1 MSVGIRE
8 EGWELKQLGGRP
20 VRNRREIGDEVDRLW
35 TPDAPRP
42 SISPLTDPR
51 MIPESRRSRG
61 CMPTIRM
68 SFAMT
73 KRITLFLGIL
83 LSATPVFAEMVSPME
98 VARRLGM
105 SDEAIER
112 VKKGDVVVEE
122 LEASSDKDLSIAL
135 IARIDAP
142 LQEIHEFLQS
152 GRLLEISA
160 VTMSAGQID
169 TTNFSMSGMELPDD
183 LLQGL
188 VEDPEGTFYMSEDEL
203 TLITRASKNGKAA
216 VLEAYQGVL
225 SARARD
231 YWEKGVA
238 GITPYAGK
246 GRSPETDLEHA
257 AEAVKKFMRNPAVL
271 AELEAIPS
279 KSPGKAEHQLY
290 WAIQKGRD
298 RAAPVLSHRILYAEN
313 EGEVSMERRFYSGY
327 DYDALQIATG
337 ILPVADE
344 RCVAFY
350 LNHTY
355 TAQVAGFGGGAKRS
369 IGRKLMQKELVEEM
383 ERAQAAIRNQ

>member
-1 MSVGIRE
+1 MG
-8 EGWELKQLGGRP
+8 L
-20 VRNRREIGDEVDRLW
+20 
-35 TPDAPRP
+35 
-42 SISPLTDPR
+42 
-51 MIPESRRSRG
+51 
-61 CMPTIRM
+61 
-68 SFAMT
+68 AMT
-73 KRITLFLGIL
+73 KRIIL
-83 LSATPVFAEMVSPME
+83 SLVIILSATPVLAEVASPMD
-98 VARRLGM
+98 VAKRLGM

-112 VKKGDVVVEE
+112 VKKGEVVVEE

-135 IARIDAP
+135 IARIDAS
-142 LQEIHEFLQS
+142 LEEVYEFLQS
-152 GRLLEISA
+152 GRLLEIST
-160 VTMSAGQID
+160 VTMSSGQID
-169 TTNFSMSGMELPDD
+169 TTDFSMSGMELPDD
-183 LLQGL
+183 LLQQL
-188 VEDPEGTFYMSEDEL
+188 VEDPEDTFYMSEEEL
-203 TLITRASKNGKAA
+203 ALVAKAAKNGKAA
-216 VLEAYQGVL
+216 ALEAYQGVL

-238 GITPYAGK
+238 GIAPYAGK

-257 AEAVKKFMRNPAVL
+257 ADAVKKFIRNPAVL

-279 KSPGKAEHQLY
+279 KSPGKAEHRLS

-298 RAAPVLSHRILYAEN
+298 RAAPVLSHRILYVEK

-337 ILPVADE
+337 ILPVADD
-344 RCVAFY
+344 RSVAFY

-383 ERAQAAIRNQ
+383 ERAQAALRDR